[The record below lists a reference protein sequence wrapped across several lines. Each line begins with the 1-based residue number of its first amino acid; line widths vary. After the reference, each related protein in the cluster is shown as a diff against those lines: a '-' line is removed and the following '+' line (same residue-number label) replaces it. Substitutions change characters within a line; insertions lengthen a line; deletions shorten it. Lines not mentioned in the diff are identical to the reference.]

1 MSVSKATIR
10 RRERARQARQ
20 AKTKVPQVSEGM
32 LRARRLRDYLKSPE
46 GQKKIGEIEQALRR
60 VQASVLSTQAQ
71 VISIG
76 NNDPLIR
83 AKVAEIQSLASKF

>member
-10 RRERARQARQ
+10 RRERARQACQ

-46 GQKKIGEIEQALRR
+46 GQKKICEIEQALRR

-83 AKVAEIQSLASKF
+83 AKVAEIQSLASTF